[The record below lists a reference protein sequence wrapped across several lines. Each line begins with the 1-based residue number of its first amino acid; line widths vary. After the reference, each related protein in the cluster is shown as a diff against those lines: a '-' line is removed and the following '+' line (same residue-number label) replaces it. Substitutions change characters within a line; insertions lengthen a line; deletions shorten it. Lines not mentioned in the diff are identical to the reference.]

1 MSVRQ
6 FALDTETTGLEVD
19 RGHRLVELALVE
31 LLDRRLSGR
40 ELRWYL
46 NPDRDSDPGALEVH
60 GLTREF
66 LADKP
71 RFADI
76 ADEFLS
82 VIDGSELIIH
92 NAAFDVPFIEA
103 ELARLGRGAVRLRER
118 ATVIDSLLLAR
129 ELHPGQRNSLDAL
142 CRRYDVDNS
151 GRSLHGA
158 LLDAQLLA
166 EAYLAMTSGQI
177 SLDFGSQPS
186 DSAQPQREWH
196 FDPARLVV
204 WPANEIEVLAHQQ
217 RLTGLDKSSR
227 GRCLWLQLD
236 AQAHAISGEGAE
248 SVVQ

>member
-6 FALDTETTGLEVD
+6 FALDTETTGLEVE

-31 LLDRRLSGR
+31 LQDRRLTGR

-71 RFADI
+71 RFVDI
-76 ADEFLS
+76 AEEFLQ
-82 VIDGSELIIH
+82 VIGDSELIIH

-103 ELARLGRGAVRLRER
+103 ELARLGRGAIRLRER
-118 ATVIDSLLLAR
+118 ARVIDSLLLAR

-151 GRSLHGA
+151 GRTLHGA

-177 SLDFGSQPS
+177 SLDLVSAPAESQ
-186 DSAQPQREWH
+186 QQGRERVVNVS
-196 FDPARLVV
+196 RLRV
-204 WPANEIEVLAHQQ
+204 WPASASELELHQR
-217 RLTGLDKSSR
+217 RLQTLDKLSR
-227 GRCLWLQLD
+227 GRCLWLQLEAD
-236 AQAHAISGEGAE
+236 TQSTL
-248 SVVQ
+248 Q